1 MEKQKI
7 GKLHRII
14 KRLKHGLDEEDILN
28 KNRFLESNQ
37 KYVKIIDKTADI
49 LIFIFSP
56 LFILFFAL
64 FFIHLPLK
72 VEELIDNY
80 SITLFLFFTSLS
92 LFFCYLIIKIEL
104 GKFRRYIQ
112 TKNEDKDI
120 DY

>member
-14 KRLKHGLDEEDILN
+14 KRLKHGLDENDILN
-28 KNRFLESNQ
+28 KNMFLEANQ
-37 KYVKIIDKTADI
+37 KYVKIMERAADI

-56 LFILFFAL
+56 LFILFFLL
-64 FFIHLPLK
+64 FYIPMPVK
-72 VEELIDNY
+72 IEELIDKY
-80 SITLFLFFTSLS
+80 SLTLLLFFTSIS
-92 LFFCYLIIKIEL
+92 FFFCFLIIKIEI
-104 GKFRRYIQ
+104 GKFKRYIK